1 METTSHSMRPARE
14 FWVNKG
20 YEARVNVV
28 FSKTR
33 GKANGCIMISTG
45 GEPGEA
51 YRVQLTQGL
60 AGQSQSLECLLCTV
74 EATSVGECCKKI
86 TLPVV

>member
-1 METTSHSMRPARE
+1 MRPARE
-14 FWVNKG
+14 FWVTKG
-20 YEARVNVV
+20 SEARMTVV

-60 AGQSQSLECLLCTV
+60 AGQSQSLECLLHTV
-74 EATSVGECCKKI
+74 EAISVGERYKNI